1 MVKSN
6 AEEVRQADVDLPN
19 VATITTVDAVLTG
32 LVGVHVGEIYLVWFD
47 LAVLNAGLLYCGT
60 AHATDDGELT
70 VRLVNPTIAGI
81 NPAPGLEMTYLQL

>member
-19 VATITTVDAVLTG
+19 VPTITTVDAVLTG

-47 LAVLNAGLLYCGT
+47 LAVLDAGLLYCGT
-60 AHATDDGELT
+60 AHATDNGELT
-70 VRLVNPTIAGI
+70 VRLVNPTVAGI

>member
-19 VATITTVDAVLTG
+19 VPTITTVDAVLTG
-32 LVGVHVGEIYLVWFD
+32 LLGVHVGEIYLVWFD

-60 AHATDDGELT
+60 AHATNNGELT

>member
-19 VATITTVDAVLTG
+19 VPTITTADAAITG
-32 LVGVHVGEIYLVWFD
+32 LVGVKAGEIYLVWFD

-60 AHATDDGELT
+60 AHATNDGELT
-70 VRLVNPTIAGI
+70 VRLVNPTAGAI
-81 NPAPGLEMTYLQL
+81 NPAAGLEMTYMQV